1 MSTTDNT
8 EATRKKKVKQLMAEL
23 TSGEDKKISSA
34 LKGLQVHGD
43 SSVIIPMLKVWQT
56 VKSDAV
62 NKEIH
67 EFLNDLKY
75 TDSADEIMQALKNDE
90 FKSIRQQL
98 LNVVWNCTVDYS
110 EFLADFVAIAVEGD
124 FMETLECLTVI
135 ENLDG
140 PFQEHQFLEA
150 QLALSDYASM
160 ENREEQK
167 AQLMIEIALII
178 QNLER
183 NHIEF

>member
-1 MSTTDNT
+1 MSTADNT
-8 EATRKKKVKQLMAEL
+8 ESARKKKVKQLTIEL
-23 TSGEDKKISSA
+23 ASGDDKKISSA
-34 LKGLQVHGD
+34 LKGLQIHGD
-43 SSVIIPMLKVWQT
+43 SSVITPLLNAWKTATSET
-56 VKSDAV
+56 VQ
-62 NKEIH
+62 KEIH

-75 TDSADEIMQALKNDE
+75 TDSAEHIMNALKNDE
-90 FKSIRQQL
+90 FKSLRQHL

-110 EFLADFVAIAVEGD
+110 EFLADFVALAVEGD

-150 QLALSDYASM
+150 QLSLSDYVAL
-160 ENREEQK
+160 ENKDEQK
-167 AQLMIEIALII
+167 AQLMSEVARII
-178 QNLER
+178 QDLER